1 MKSLKERRN
10 HGSDPSL
17 KEFSMKS
24 SLAHQVVKLV
34 LKVGWNSLSYCYP
47 KKFEKILGSK
57 IRFDNGYHHP
67 NPKSTYIK
75 LAWSTYPYK
84 TSLNVGL

>member
-17 KEFSMKS
+17 KEFPMKS

-34 LKVGWNSLSYCYP
+34 LKVG
-47 KKFEKILGSK
+47 
-57 IRFDNGYHHP
+57 
-67 NPKSTYIK
+67 
-75 LAWSTYPYK
+75 
-84 TSLNVGL
+84 